1 MFSPDLIHTTFFL
14 LQIVNEAAKF
24 RYRSGNEFNCGGIS
38 FSLCLVLLP
47 FEESDKL
54 LYVSCWAFNFNVHL
68 L

>member
-54 LYVSCWAFNFNVHL
+54 L
-68 L
+68 